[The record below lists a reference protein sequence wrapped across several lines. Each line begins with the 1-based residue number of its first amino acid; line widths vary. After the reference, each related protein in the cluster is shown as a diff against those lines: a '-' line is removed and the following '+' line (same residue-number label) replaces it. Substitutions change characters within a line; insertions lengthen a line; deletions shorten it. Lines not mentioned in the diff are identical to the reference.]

1 VGARFSELAE
11 RLGADQIATGS
22 TIPPRYRLDAFRAHR
37 GSSLPEDGVDPAAVV
52 WPRSTEDV
60 STVVRFAAAAGLSI
74 VAWGD
79 GTGLMG
85 GARPSVDSIILDLRR
100 MRRVLSIDRASNRAT
115 AEAGI
120 VLEALDR
127 RLRKKRLTLGHD
139 PWSRPRA
146 TLGGAI
152 GTNGMGYAGYLR
164 GTMGDQVLGLE
175 VVLADG
181 TIVRTRPAMRSTTGL
196 DLKRL
201 FIGTEGTL
209 GIVTSA
215 TLRVFPIPQRE
226 EIHAFAIRDFPRGHA
241 SLVRMYDDGLTP
253 AVMDFEETF
262 PGPSLPWRSEGGPPI
277 LYLGFAGSREVVAA
291 SWRVARRR
299 LRAAAARSLPD
310 REAREYWRT
319 RHDIIYAHDE
329 VAPGVTRA
337 DVRLKD
343 FIFDYVHVALPRSKI
358 LAFRRSGLAIL
369 RRHGV
374 GPIGFGVWTQPEL
387 VSLEVLRA
395 VGPDRA
401 AARAAVATAVDEVI
415 RRALALGGTMEYV
428 HGVGVKLAHL
438 MPEELGTGL
447 EVARRAKAALD
458 AAGTL
463 NPGKL
468 GL

>member
-1 VGARFSELAE
+1 MGARFSELAE

-22 TIPPRYRLDAFRAHR
+22 EIPPRYRLDAFRAHR
-37 GSSLPEDGVDPAAVV
+37 GSRLPEAGETPAAVV

-60 STVVRFAAAAGLSI
+60 SIVVRFAADAALSI
-74 VAWGD
+74 VPWGG

-85 GARPSVDSIILDLRR
+85 GARPSSDSIVLDMRR

-115 AEAGI
+115 AQAGI

-127 RLRKKRLTLGHD
+127 RLRKRRLTLGHD

-152 GTNGMGYAGYLR
+152 GTNGIGYAGYSR

-175 VVLADG
+175 AVLADG
-181 TIVRTRPAMRSTTGL
+181 TILRTRPAVRSTTGL
-196 DLKRL
+196 DLKPL

-209 GIVTSA
+209 GIVTAA
-215 TLRVFPIPQRE
+215 TLRVFPIPERE
-226 EIHAFAIRDFPRGHA
+226 EIHAFSIRNFPRGLA
-241 SLVRMYDDGLTP
+241 CLARMYDDGLAP

-262 PGPSLPWRSEGGPPI
+262 PAPLLPWRSGDGPPV

-291 SWRVARRR
+291 SWRAARRR
-299 LRAAAARSLPD
+299 LRAAVARPLPD

-319 RHDIIYAHDE
+319 RHDIIYRHDE
-329 VAPGVTRA
+329 VSPGVTQA
-337 DVRLKD
+337 DVSLKD
-343 FIFDYVHVALPRSKI
+343 VIFDYVHVALPRSKI
-358 LAFRRSGLAIL
+358 LAYRRSGLAIL

-374 GPIGFGVWTQPEL
+374 RPIGFGVWTQPEL
-387 VSLEVLRA
+387 VSLEVVRSA
-395 VGPDRA
+395 GADRA
-401 AARAAVATAVDEVI
+401 AARMAVATAVDEVI
-415 RRALALGGTMEYV
+415 RRALSLGGSMEYV

-438 MPEELGTGL
+438 MAEELGTGL
-447 EVARRAKAALD
+447 AVARRVKAALD
-458 AAGTL
+458 PAGVL
-463 NPGKL
+463 NPGKA